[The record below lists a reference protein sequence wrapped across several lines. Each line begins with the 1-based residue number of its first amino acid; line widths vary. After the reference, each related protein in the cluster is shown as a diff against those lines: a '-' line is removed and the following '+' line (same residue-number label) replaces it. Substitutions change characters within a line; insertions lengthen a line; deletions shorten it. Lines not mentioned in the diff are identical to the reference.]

1 MEITAASGEWQQP
14 EELEMT
20 RDQACS
26 VRDRFVT
33 RRVTAI
39 HGAKVWH
46 KTTMAPAKSS
56 KIATTTGKDIRS
68 FFGGDAKDTVG
79 IVYSYLDPS
88 HDL

>member
-1 MEITAASGEWQQP
+1 
-14 EELEMT
+14 MT
-20 RDQACS
+20 RDQACF

-39 HGAKVWH
+39 QRAKVRC
-46 KTTMAPAKSS
+46 KTTMAPVKTS

-88 HDL
+88 HNL